1 MDNRPELSILKME
14 RASSPLLQANLS
26 LPVHQPK
33 GRGRPR
39 ASYAQTGEFDLGLIR
54 EFRSRPALYD
64 RSNKRFKDKIH
75 VAQLWMQISHKLGYD
90 VSILRER
97 MITLRNR
104 YNIEKRRVENNSLSI
119 SGSQWPLFENLSF
132 LSEHIRSRRSYKTQ
146 CKSLDEE
153 DDEEPFDVDD
163 GNSESNGPAKG
174 IKHELEP
181 DYEDGEDFDCDGG
194 PLPVTTMLSIPHSTP
209 TNVNNAIS
217 ASSNN
222 INNSSSNNISN
233 NNSNNNMLNGKAA
246 LPMANCRQPELLLR
260 VAKPKR
266 APQAQEEEPPAA
278 KRRPEGHSAAA
289 PATSASATTTNT
301 TITAIT
307 TYPKFRAFGEFVSH
321 SLNELPHAMSMRL
334 VEKFTRELVQ
344 ATIANEHSQTQKRES
359 MEPSSMDEMDD

>member
-1 MDNRPELSILKME
+1 ME
-14 RASSPLLQANLS
+14 RASSPLLQANPS

-181 DYEDGEDFDCDGG
+181 DYDDAEDYDCDG

-209 TNVNNAIS
+209 TNGINTINTSNNNNINNNN
-217 ASSNN
+217 SSNN
-222 INNSSSNNISN
+222 INNN
-233 NNSNNNMLNGKAA
+233 NNNNNNNMLNGKAA

-266 APQAQEEEPPAA
+266 APQAPEEEPPAA
-278 KRRPEGHSAAA
+278 KRRAEGHSATA
-289 PATSASATTTNT
+289 PATLQQQTAATTNT

-344 ATIANEHSQTQKRES
+344 ASIANEHSQTQKPES

>member
-1 MDNRPELSILKME
+1 ME

-146 CKSLDEE
+146 SKSLDEE
-153 DDEEPFDVDD
+153 DDEEAFDVDD

-209 TNVNNAIS
+209 TNGSNTIS

-222 INNSSSNNISN
+222 INNINNVNNNNNNSSNNNIN
-233 NNSNNNMLNGKAA
+233 NNNNNNMLNGKAA

-266 APQAQEEEPPAA
+266 APQAHEEEPPAA
-278 KRRPEGHSAAA
+278 KRRGDGHSASA
-289 PATSASATTTNT
+289 PATSAATTNT

-321 SLNELPHAMSMRL
+321 SLNELPHAISMRL
-334 VEKFTRELVQ
+334 LEKFTRELVQ